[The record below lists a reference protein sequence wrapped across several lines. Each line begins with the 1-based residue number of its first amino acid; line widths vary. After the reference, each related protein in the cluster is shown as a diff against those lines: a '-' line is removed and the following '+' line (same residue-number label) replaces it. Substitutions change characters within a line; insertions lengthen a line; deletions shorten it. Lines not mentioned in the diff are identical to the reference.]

1 MYSIESR
8 VKHCDCELCSH
19 PEIFLTCVERQFYE
33 MEYKPSEIRMIIK
46 KIKRKIKLRQL
57 FLIYA
62 KCLSV
67 FNKLYNEIVEK
78 RYRPYGNGYEE
89 AKIHFHKYLK
99 QLKNINYIHNNGS
112 CKFIQ

>member
-8 VKHCDCELCSH
+8 VKQCDCDLCSH
-19 PEIFLTCVERQFYE
+19 PELFLTCVEKQFYE

-46 KIKRKIKLRQL
+46 KIKRKIKFRQF

-67 FNKLYNEIVEK
+67 FDKHYKEIVEK

-89 AKIHFHKYLK
+89 AKIHFDKCLK
-99 QLKNINYIHNNGS
+99 RI
-112 CKFIQ
+112 